1 MEKVLQGRLPA
12 SKSIIRFAL
21 ARGLGWGLMGGLAG
35 TVAMDI
41 VLIVASPALGLPGI
55 ESFSVIGD
63 TAARGFSLLGV
74 GITGGVPAGLAVHYL
89 VGPLLGAIFAA
100 IVTRFESLWPAT
112 LKKGIGLAVL
122 YVELGSQPLL
132 ALTPLLMNMNAQE
145 TVFWYALSL
154 GMHLLYGAV
163 LGAVVSY
170 GLQLGMRRRTYG
182 E

>member
-1 MEKVLQGRLPA
+1 L
-12 SKSIIRFAL
+12 
-21 ARGLGWGLMGGLAG
+21 GGLAG

-41 VLIVASPALGLPGI
+41 VLMVASPALGLPGI
-55 ESFSVIGD
+55 LSFSVIGD

-74 GITGGVPAGLAVHYL
+74 GMTGGVPTGLTVHYL

-100 IVTRFESLWPAT
+100 IVTRFHALWPRT

-132 ALTPLLMNMNAQE
+132 ALTPLLMNMNAQD

-170 GLQLGMRRRTYG
+170 GLRRTANRPAAR
-182 E
+182 

>member
-1 MEKVLQGRLPA
+1 MEIVLRGSLPA
-12 SKSIIRFAL
+12 STPFIRFAL
-21 ARGLGWGLMGGLAG
+21 ARGLGWGVMGGLAG

-41 VLIVASPALGLPGI
+41 VLMVASPALGLPGI

-74 GITGGVPAGLAVHYL
+74 GMTGGVPTGLTVHYL

-100 IVTRFESLWPAT
+100 IVTRVHALWPRT
-112 LKKGIGLAVL
+112 WKKGIGLAVL

-132 ALTPLLMNMNAQE
+132 ALTPLLMNMGAQD

-154 GMHLLYGAV
+154 GMHLLWGAV

-170 GLQLGMRRRTYG
+170 GLRLDMRR
-182 E
+182 